1 MNTGN
6 LHYPY
11 AFCSCLYLKP
21 PDLTLERRYQKITT
35 KSQGLKQIDK
45 LLLLTV
51 IVLIL
56 ASCVTQKRK
65 GEVSTL
71 GKLYHNVTAKYNG
84 YFNADELLEASLLS
98 LEEQYQDNFK
108 QVLPVYEHVA
118 APNPDAVAP
127 DLDKAIEKV
136 SVVVNLHR
144 VSHWTDDCYLLLG
157 KAQYLKQ
164 DYESAEETFRYLVS
178 EFSPEKMAAKEKK
191 SKKKKGNG
199 KRDERE
205 VSSDDGEE
213 DVDIS
218 QLSEKEQRRLMRQ
231 QEKERKR
238 YNRQLK
244 KQRKKEQRARKKARK
259 KARKRR
265 KRGQKVEL
273 PSPELEQSNQE
284 EAENATASE
293 EDETPEEET
302 EADDEEEEMISI
314 SDEEEAADEPAPQP
328 DNYFLKHRPVY
339 QEGVLWL
346 ARTYTERGMYDRAM
360 RLILQL
366 EADSKTF
373 DDIREELAVVK
384 AHHFLRQEKYELALE
399 PLEEAIASAGKRQDK
414 ARYAFIIAQ
423 LHQRAGR
430 RGEAL
435 AAFERAL
442 KYGPGYDMEFSSRLY
457 IVENGWRS
465 GAIATEEA
473 RDRLDKML
481 KDSKNYEYQDQIY
494 YTLAEIELE
503 SGNRREG
510 IALLEKSLSN
520 STQNELQKAE
530 SYLRLANL
538 YLDEEDFVPAQKY
551 FDSTLTVLPR
561 TDERYPEVE
570 RWRNNLTDIAANL
583 ETIALQD
590 SLLQIA
596 ALSEEEKRE
605 LAYAIKKK
613 RDEERLQRIAN
624 KAAAS
629 GNQGLSNS
637 APPGRSVSLNP
648 GSGRIGNQE
657 SNFFAYDD
665 RAVRRGKKEFFRQWG
680 DRPLEDN
687 WRRSNKQG
695 GDLPVANGET
705 EAPAEVLPEDEI
717 NQILA
722 DVPGSDSE
730 ILEAQLKMQEA
741 MYKLGTLYRDR
752 LGNHRKSI
760 EALEEMNRRFERS
773 SYQLDSWYYLYL
785 DYKDIGNQQQ
795 AEAYADRILEK
806 FPTSTYAK
814 VISNPNYAQE
824 LAEEENKL
832 NRFYNEAYAAFT
844 SGNYQ
849 VAYRK
854 SLEAPRVFGAQN
866 AMQPKFALLT
876 AMAMGNLQGKE
887 AYVGA
892 LQDLIARYP
901 DTPEQKRAR
910 EILRLLGA
918 GSSGL
923 PGGAQA
929 ANTQFEVND
938 DQLHYI
944 LIVFNEDISL
954 NESKVKVSNYHLE
967 YHRQDRLRVTNI
979 YLGTDAETR
988 LPILVVRRFKDKT
1001 EAMNYYNGIQRNQQ
1015 DFIDPS
1021 VDYQIYAVSQNN
1033 YREILRSKS
1042 LNGYGNFFAQYYL
1055 Q

>member
-1 MNTGN
+1 M
-6 LHYPY
+6 L
-11 AFCSCLYLKP
+11 
-21 PDLTLERRYQKITT
+21 
-35 KSQGLKQIDK
+35 
-45 LLLLTV
+45 
-51 IVLIL
+51 VLVL
-56 ASCVTQKRK
+56 ASCVTQKRR

-71 GKLYHNVTAKYNG
+71 GKLYHNITAKYNG
-84 YFNADELLEASLLS
+84 YFNANELLEASLLS
-98 LEEQYQDNFK
+98 LEEQHQDNFK
-108 QVLPVYEHVA
+108 QVLPVYEYVA
-118 APNPDAVAP
+118 AANPDAVAP

-178 EFSPEKMAAKEKK
+178 EFSPEKMAAMEKK
-191 SKKKKGNG
+191 SKKKKGKG
-199 KRDERE
+199 KDDEE
-205 VSSDDGEE
+205 KAGPDIEE
-213 DVDIS
+213 DDEVDIT
-218 QLSEKEQRRLMRQ
+218 QLSEKEQSRLLRR

-244 KQRKKEQRARKKARK
+244 KERKREQRARKKARK
-259 KARKRR
+259 RARKN
-265 KRGQKVEL
+265 KKSGKKVEL
-273 PSPELEQSNQE
+273 PSPELEEQPEGE
-284 EAENATASE
+284 EAENTAMAE
-293 EDETPEEET
+293 GDENQQQEEEPAEAENTDEDEL
-302 EADDEEEEMISI
+302 ISI
-314 SDEEEAADEPAPQP
+314 SDEEDAADEPAPQP
-328 DNYFLKHRPVY
+328 DNYFLKHRPAY

-360 RLILQL
+360 RTILQL

-373 DDIREELAVVK
+373 DDIREQIAVVK
-384 AHHFLRQEKYELALE
+384 AHHFLRQEEYELALE
-399 PLEEAIASAGKRQDK
+399 PLEKAIASADKRQDK

-423 LHQRAGR
+423 LHQRSGR
-430 RGEAL
+430 RSEAL
-435 AAFERAL
+435 ASFERAL
-442 KYGPGYDMEFSSRLY
+442 KYGPDYSMEFNGRLY

-465 GAIATEEA
+465 GAISVEAA

-494 YTLAEIELE
+494 YTLAGIELE
-503 SGNRREG
+503 SGNREEG
-510 IALLEKSLSN
+510 IALLEKSLAS
-520 STQNELQKAE
+520 STQNDLQKAE
-530 SYLRLANL
+530 SNLRLAYL
-538 YLDEEDFVPAQKY
+538 YLEEEDFVPAQKY
-551 FDSTLTVLPR
+551 FDNTLQVLPKN
-561 TDERYPEVE
+561 DERYPEVE

-583 ETIALQD
+583 ETIAMQD

-596 ALSEEEKRE
+596 SLSEEEKRE
-605 LAYAIKKK
+605 LAYNIKKK
-613 RDEERLQRIAN
+613 RDEERLQQIAAE
-624 KAAAS
+624 AAAS
-629 GNQGLSNS
+629 ENGGLNNS
-637 APPGRSVSLNP
+637 GPPGANVSLNP
-648 GSGRIGNQE
+648 GSGRIGNKE
-657 SNFFAYDD
+657 SSFFAYDD
-665 RAVRRGKKEFFRQWG
+665 RVVRRGKKEFFRNWG

-687 WRRSNKQG
+687 WRRSSKRG
-695 GDLPVANGET
+695 ASDLPVAGEPN
-705 EAPAEVLPEDEI
+705 APAEVLPEDEI

-722 DVPGSDSE
+722 AVPSSDSE
-730 ILEAQLKMQEA
+730 ILQAQLKMQEA
-741 MYKLGTLYRDR
+741 MYQLGTLYRDR
-752 LGNHRKSI
+752 LANLPQSI
-760 EALEEMNRRFERS
+760 EVLEEMNRRFDRS

-795 AEAYADRILEK
+795 ANAYADRILEK
-806 FPTSTYAK
+806 YPTSTYAK

-844 SGNYQ
+844 SGNYNA
-849 VAYRK
+849 AYQK

-866 AMQPKFALLT
+866 PMQPKFALLT
-876 AMAMGNLQGKE
+876 AMAMGNLRGKE

-918 GSSGL
+918 GRSGL
-923 PGGAQA
+923 PGNAQA
-929 ANTQFEVND
+929 ADTQFELND

-954 NESKVKVSNYHLE
+954 NESKVKVSNYHLQ
-967 YHRQDRLRVTNI
+967 YHKLDRLRVTNI

-988 LPILVVRRFKDKT
+988 LPILVVRRFKDKN

-1015 DFIDPS
+1015 DFIDSS

-1042 LNGYGNFFAQYYL
+1042 LNGYGDFFSQNYL